1 MWTVLFTRLA
11 WVHFQMGS
19 THEVFGWRAEHLCR
33 KNRRSTGEEEAKL
46 ESFLNGEGVLY
57 PDWPTKESGRQKC
70 AQEAF
75 NSCSSQRKPVSAN
88 SSAGQWELFCF
99 SFCPLSFYSSI
110 SRRKRSQR
118 QENNTQATTDTFLK
132 SLAWCNRLKFY
143 LL

>member
-1 MWTVLFTRLA
+1 MWTVLFARLA

-33 KNRRSTGEEEAKL
+33 KNKRSIGEEEAKL

-57 PDWPTKESGRQKC
+57 PDWPAKESGRQKC

-75 NSCSSQRKPVSAN
+75 NSCCIQRKPVLAN

-99 SFCPLSFYSSI
+99 SFCPLSFYSSV

-132 SLAWCNRLKFY
+132 SPACYNRF
-143 LL
+143 